1 MAYLEAYL
9 YGSGAATG
17 TVAAMD
23 TYHTIGIN
31 EGAGIVRCRINAS
44 GLWSSALTT
53 LQTNV
58 NGSTLAGTYTITQS
72 AGVVTIAGT
81 VAHTLHLYGSAGP
94 MLGYAL
100 TTYGS
105 ALSHTADRRPAG
117 RIELQAYECQIL
129 QNADR
134 AELRQYRHG
143 RAMGLGFGN
152 IDLYRTSIYIT
163 SGDYQAAL
171 AEGYA
176 LTGRIRIVGDGV
188 GAYSAANLDG
198 YVDGFVVST
207 PELETYGDAE
217 RYARISLVVAVPR

>member
-1 MAYLEAYL
+1 MAYVEAYL

-17 TVAAMD
+17 TVSALN

-31 EGAGIVRCRINAS
+31 EGGGIVRCRINSS

-53 LQTNV
+53 LETNI
-58 NGSTLAGTYTITQS
+58 NASTLAGTYTITQS

-100 TTYGS
+100 STYGS

-129 QNADR
+129 VNADR

-152 IDLYRTSIYIT
+152 VDLYRTSVYIT

-188 GAYSAANLDG
+188 GAYAADNLDG

-207 PELETYGDAE
+207 PELETYGDGE
-217 RYARISLVVAVPR
+217 RFARISLVVAVPR